1 MLGSRQ
7 KCLQA
12 ARRQF
17 LKRFHPPL
25 VFYQVNRRARR
36 HTISKT
42 VLVVIALSP
51 KNLTKIMV
59 SNNVVEASH
68 KKARIDQGKMVSGT
82 TMTAKTTK
90 TEKQITRL
98 NLSGII
104 ATIKVLNKIKNN
116 RRLKLQ
122 SLRRKNPQWK
132 NQRSPERRRLTK
144 LNTIEQIIEVARKVV
159 VSAIMRRLPKIPTN
173 PKKMAEKATTTRRTT
188 TKVKI
193 LPKTGTV

>member
-1 MLGSRQ
+1 M
-7 KCLQA
+7 
-12 ARRQF
+12 
-17 LKRFHPPL
+17 
-25 VFYQVNRRARR
+25 FYQVNRRTRR

-59 SNNVVEASH
+59 SNNAVEASH
-68 KKARIDQGKMVSGT
+68 KRARIDQGKMVSGT

-132 NQRSPERRRLTK
+132 NQRSPKRRRLTK
-144 LNTIEQIIEVARKVV
+144 LNTIEQIIEVEKEVV
-159 VSAIMRRLPKIPTN
+159 VRSAIMRRLTKIPTN

-193 LPKTGTV
+193 KPTPSTSV